1 MNVQVSSAL
10 RGHLE
15 VLAAAPR
22 NRNGDLEHLAA
33 VRRHCTS
40 TLEAAGWDVTQQT
53 FTTPA
58 GLGVSDAGYPTGH
71 VWPLRWRGPVAGVN
85 LIATRGRPITDQ
97 TLVVLAHY
105 DSVRNSPG
113 ADDNASGVAVIL
125 HAAGEI
131 SSAPVPAS
139 AGGRDVALVLVDLE
153 EISLAGSAHLAR
165 TVTPG
170 AVLNLESVGYYDP
183 APGSQRLPPGL
194 GLAAPALVEHIR
206 ARRSAGDFAMLAHRA
221 NSAALAHCW
230 AAAAEEAGLPVIAHE
245 DGRYAGA
252 GWQLERLVNLVGAN
266 LDRSDHAPFWN
277 AGVPAVVVCD
287 TAPLRNR
294 NYHRPTDTPDT
305 LDYNALA
312 AVAAATVTVAAAWQA
327 GDLTDI
333 TGLGQ
338 PRPGTPS

>member
-1 MNVQVSSAL
+1 MSVRPALAL
-10 RGHLE
+10 RGHLD
-15 VLAAAPR
+15 VLAASPR
-22 NRNGDLEHLAA
+22 NRNADPNHLAA
-33 VRRHCTS
+33 VRRHCIS
-40 TLEAAGWDVTQQT
+40 TLEASGWVVSEQP
-53 FTTPA
+53 FATPA
-58 GLGVSDAGYPTGH
+58 GLGVSDAGYPAGH
-71 VWPLRWRGPVAGVN
+71 VWPLRWRGPVTGVN
-85 LIATRGRPITDQ
+85 IIATRGRPITDR

-131 SSAPVPAS
+131 SDAQAVAS

-183 APGSQRLPPGL
+183 APGSQRMPPGL
-194 GLAAPALVEHIR
+194 GLAAPALVEQIR

-230 AAAAEEAGLPVIAHE
+230 AAAAAQAGLPVITHQ

-252 GWQLERLVNLVGAN
+252 GWRLERLVNLVGAN

-277 AGVPAVVVCD
+277 AGVPGVVVCD

-294 NYHRPTDTPDT
+294 NYHRPADTPDT
-305 LDYNALA
+305 LDYDALA
-312 AVAAATVTVAAAWQA
+312 TVTAATVTVAAAWQA
-327 GDLTDI
+327 GDLTDL
-333 TGLGQ
+333 TGPGQ